1 MPGYLLDTGILIRHL
16 RNRPGY
22 HDLVRQLNRVG
33 DLYISA
39 FTRLEVLRGMRE
51 HERERTYALLNSF
64 SLQVIDR
71 ATADQAGEWIRV
83 WQMRGYTLG
92 GPDAVIAASAF
103 QAGAA
108 LVTTNTRHF
117 PMPELD
123 VLSVDED
130 GQLTPV
136 NRGKQ

>member
-1 MPGYLLDTGILIRHL
+1 MPAYLLDTGILIRHL
-16 RNRPGY
+16 RNRAGY
-22 HDLVRQLNRVG
+22 HSLIRQLNQVG

-39 FTRLEVLRGMRE
+39 FSRVEVLRGMRE
-51 HERERTYALLNSF
+51 HERERTYSLLDSF

-83 WQMRGYTLG
+83 WQSRGIILT
-92 GPDAVIAASAF
+92 GPDTVIAASAL

-108 LVTTNTRHF
+108 LVTTNARHF
-117 PMPELD
+117 PMPELA

-130 GQLTPV
+130 GQMIPV
-136 NRGKQ
+136 KR